1 MLMLSSS
8 KKERVVIEI
17 GTGRTKVVV
26 GRNLGQKRK
35 SGRMNDVIRIRNAFS
50 VDTPGIQDQTVE
62 EGFTSEAGKS
72 FQPVFDDRK
81 LQNLLTDEFRN
92 RGIKAD
98 KVIVTVTHGS
108 VISREMVIPKADDEK
123 LRSMIRYEFE
133 EFLPIDADRY
143 LIDYKI
149 LEETR
154 EGTVD
159 KYKLM
164 VAALP
169 KEEGTFYHN
178 FVQNLGK
185 DPFALDITSNVVSK
199 LFDRNMK
206 VNGKVREIEEKT
218 FAYVDIGKSSIELN
232 IIEKGV
238 LKFTRM
244 VEGGMKSLNNNAE
257 SERSQSEKTEEQ
269 LQRWVN
275 SLEQMFKFY
284 TSRET
289 NREIDQI
296 FLFGGGSDIPSI
308 DRYMNEVIDIPVE
321 VIKEIENVELH
332 KKCESCTLAEYV
344 NAVASLIR
352 R

>member
-1 MLMLSSS
+1 MFSSS
-8 KKERVVIEI
+8 RKERVVIEI
-17 GTGRTKVVV
+17 GTGKTKVVV
-26 GRNLGQKRK
+26 GRNMGQKRK
-35 SGRMNDVIRIRNAFS
+35 NGRMNDVIRIRNAFS
-50 VDTPGIQDQTVE
+50 VDTPKIEDKTVE
-62 EGFTSEAGKS
+62 EGFVMETGKQ
-72 FQPVFDDRK
+72 FQPMFDDRK

-108 VISREMVIPKADDEK
+108 VISREMVIPKSDDEK

-143 LIDYKI
+143 IIDYKI
-149 LEETR
+149 IEEMK
-154 EGTVD
+154 EGNIN
-159 KYKLM
+159 KYKLL

-169 KEEGTFYHN
+169 REEGTFYHN
-178 FVQNLGK
+178 FVNNLGK
-185 DPFALDITSNVVSK
+185 DPFALDVTSNVISK

-218 FAYVDIGKSSIELN
+218 FAYVDIGRSSIELN
-232 IIEKGV
+232 IIEKGI
-238 LKFTRM
+238 LKFTRV
-244 VEGGMKSLNNNAE
+244 VEGGMKAISGENDQDKPEN
-257 SERSQSEKTEEQ
+257 EKMEEQ

-296 FLFGGGSDIPSI
+296 FLFGGGTEIPSI

-321 VIKEIENVELH
+321 IIKEIENVQLH
-332 KKCESCTLAEYV
+332 KKCESCSLAEYV

>member
-1 MLMLSSS
+1 MFSSS

-17 GTGRTKVVV
+17 GTGKTKVVV
-26 GRNLGQKRK
+26 GRNMGQKRK

-50 VDTPGIQDQTVE
+50 VDTPVIEDKTVE
-62 EGFTSEAGKS
+62 EGFAMDTGRE
-72 FQPVFDDRK
+72 FQPMFDDKK

-108 VISREMVIPKADDEK
+108 VISREMTIPKADDEK

-143 LIDYKI
+143 IIDYKI
-149 LEETR
+149 LEEVK

-169 KEEGTFYHN
+169 REEGTFYHN
-178 FVQNLGK
+178 FVNNLGK
-185 DPFALDITSNVVSK
+185 DPFALDVTSNVVSK
-199 LFDRNMK
+199 LFDRNMQ

-238 LKFTRM
+238 LKFTRV
-244 VEGGMKSLNNNAE
+244 VEGGMKTITAE
-257 SERSQSEKTEEQ
+257 GASGKPENEKTEEQ

-296 FLFGGGSDIPSI
+296 FLFGGGTEIPSI

-321 VIKEIENVELH
+321 IIKDIENVQLH
-332 KKCESCTLAEYV
+332 KNCESCSLAEYV